1 MFRCA
6 AALTLVERQK
16 NHSVLVTKSS
26 DAETLNDRMVDINIE
41 SLTVSNTTRKAMFF
55 NFQYVLERPNGR
67 SEFSSLCA
75 YATEMFTAASRPS
88 RPGSMSK
95 VTF

>member
-1 MFRCA
+1 MFLCG
-6 AALTLVERQK
+6 AALKLREKHK
-16 NHSVLVTKSS
+16 NHSEPVAKNPEAKPS
-26 DAETLNDRMVDINIE
+26 NDKMVGVNIE
-41 SLTVSNTTRKAMFF
+41 GLAISYQRRKSDVFNLQTVH
-55 NFQYVLERPNGR
+55 ERPNGR